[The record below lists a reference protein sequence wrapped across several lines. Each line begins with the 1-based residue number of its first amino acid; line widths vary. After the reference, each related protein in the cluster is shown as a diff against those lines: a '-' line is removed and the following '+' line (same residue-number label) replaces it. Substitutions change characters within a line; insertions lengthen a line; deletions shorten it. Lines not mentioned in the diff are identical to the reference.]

1 MTTSKQHEL
10 LINLGNAVN
19 DIQNEIMLAWKAV
32 MLYEEQ
38 LRNNNVYE
46 ASEEVLHQLISDE
59 KFKIQILTQVLDKLF
74 PTENNNNNDLL

>member
-1 MTTSKQHEL
+1 MTTIKQHPML
-10 LINLGNAVN
+10 VNLEKAVN
-19 DIQNEIMLAWKAV
+19 DIQSEIMLAWRAV

-59 KFKIQILTQVLDKLF
+59 KFKIKILTQVLDKLF
-74 PTENNNNNDLL
+74 PTENNNDNDLP

>member
-1 MTTSKQHEL
+1 MTMSKQHEL
-10 LINLGNAVN
+10 LTNLANAVN

-38 LRNNNVYE
+38 LRNSNVYE

-59 KFKIQILTQVLDKLF
+59 KFKIKILTQVLDKLF
-74 PTENNNNNDLL
+74 PTENNNDNDLP

>member
-1 MTTSKQHEL
+1 MSKQHEL
-10 LINLGNAVN
+10 LTNLANAVN

-38 LRNNNVYE
+38 LRNSNVYE

-59 KFKIQILTQVLDKLF
+59 KFKIKILTQVLDKLF
-74 PTENNNNNDLL
+74 PTENNNDNDLP